1 MIGWLIF
8 FFTLFL
14 AMLGYASYRSY
25 SKERTSDDFI
35 FAGSNIGTILGF
47 LTFSAAL
54 FSAFTFMGMPDFFR
68 SHGVGAWVFLAFSDA
83 LMVFFLIWFGYA
95 LRKRASINGYKGVAG
110 LMKSCYGNSFAGY
123 LVFASAF
130 LFLIPYVAIQIRGI
144 SIFLDAAFPDFLP
157 SWSWSALL
165 VFIMLIYS
173 EIGGLKAIVYSDA
186 IQGVIML
193 TVIWIIGVT
202 CLQMSGGLEAGLAT
216 VSSSNPD
223 LLTLPGPKGL
233 FTSPFLIASAIAIV
247 LIPVSQPQFTTR
259 LVVMK
264 NLKSVHRMAYAVGIF
279 AILVILPTAFIGLY
293 GAIKYPDASTA
304 DFLTNALLF
313 DQAVPVAAL
322 AVVGLFA
329 ACLSTTNAQI
339 FALGTELR
347 SLLSGSDKSNMR
359 VTKIS
364 ILVFSLIVLVFS
376 TYMSDEL
383 VLLARVSF
391 AGTSMIAPVVLG
403 AVIFKNPPKELIWL
417 STFALIT
424 FVSSLVGIVPTIIAG
439 YPLDFLMYI
448 ILFVITFTLM
458 IRHHLTHKTT
468 HEA

>member
-14 AMLGYASYRSY
+14 GSLGYASYISYQKNRS
-25 SKERTSDDFI
+25 SDDFML
-35 FAGSNIGTILGF
+35 AGSNIGAILGF

-68 SHGVGAWVFLAFSDA
+68 THGVGAWIFLALSDA
-83 LMVFFLIWFGYA
+83 LMVFLLVWFGYS
-95 LRKRASINGYKGVAG
+95 LRKRAALTGYKGVAG
-110 LMKSCYGNSFAGY
+110 FIQTCYQNRYAGY
-123 LVFASAF
+123 LIFISSF

-144 SIFLDAAFPDFLP
+144 SIFLNAAFPDMLP
-157 SWSWSALL
+157 YWSWAAIL
-165 VFIMLIYS
+165 VVLMLVYS

-193 TVIWIIGVT
+193 AVIWIIGVT
-202 CLQMSGGLEAGLAT
+202 CLKMAGGLEPALAKVAETNPGLL
-216 VSSSNPD
+216 S
-223 LLTLPGPKGL
+223 LPGPKGL

-247 LIPVSQPQFTTR
+247 LIPISQPQFTTR
-259 LVVMK
+259 LVVLK
-264 NLKSVHRMAYAVGIF
+264 SLKSVHKMAYAVGIF

-293 GAIKYPDASTA
+293 GAVKYPDASTA
-304 DFLTNALLF
+304 DFLSNALLF

-347 SLLSGSDKSNMR
+347 SLLSGSDKFNMR
-359 VTKIS
+359 VTQIS
-364 ILVFSLIVLVFS
+364 IVVFSLIVLVFS

-391 AGTSMIAPVVLG
+391 TGTSMIAPVVLG
-403 AVIFKNPPKELIWL
+403 AVIFKNPPKSLLIL
-417 STFALIT
+417 
-424 FVSSLVGIVPTIIAG
+424 SSLALGYFVFSLAGFVPDRFG
-439 YPLDFLMYI
+439 ELPLDFVMYCV
-448 ILFVITFTLM
+448 LFVLTLILMLSHHFTQ
-458 IRHHLTHKTT
+458 KTT
-468 HEA
+468 HAA

>member
-1 MIGWLIF
+1 MISWLVF

-14 AMLGYASYRSY
+14 ASLGYASYISYQKNRS
-25 SKERTSDDFI
+25 SDDFML
-35 FAGSNIGTILGF
+35 AGSNIGAILGF

-68 SHGVGAWVFLAFSDA
+68 THGVGAWIFLALSDA
-83 LMVFFLIWFGYA
+83 LMVFLLVWFGYS
-95 LRKRASINGYKGVAG
+95 LRKRAALTGYKGVAG
-110 LMKSCYGNSFAGY
+110 FIQTCYQNRYAGY
-123 LVFASAF
+123 LIFVSSF

-144 SIFLDAAFPDFLP
+144 SIFLNAAFPDMLP
-157 SWSWSALL
+157 YWSWAAIL
-165 VFIMLIYS
+165 VVLMLVYS

-193 TVIWIIGVT
+193 AVIWIIGVT
-202 CLQMSGGLEAGLAT
+202 CLKMAGGLEPALAKVSENNPGLL
-216 VSSSNPD
+216 S
-223 LLTLPGPKGL
+223 LPGPKGL

-247 LIPVSQPQFTTR
+247 LIPISQPQFTTR
-259 LVVMK
+259 LVVLK
-264 NLKSVHRMAYAVGIF
+264 SLKSVHKMAYAVGIF

-293 GAIKYPDASTA
+293 GAVKYPDASTA
-304 DFLTNALLF
+304 DFLSSALLF

-347 SLLSGSDKSNMR
+347 SLLSGSDKFNMR
-359 VTKIS
+359 VTQVS
-364 ILVFSLIVLVFS
+364 IVVFSLIVLVFS

-391 AGTSMIAPVVLG
+391 TGTSMIAPVVLG
-403 AVIFKNPPKELIWL
+403 AVIFKNPPKSLLVL
-417 STFALIT
+417 SSIALGY
-424 FVSSLVGIVPTIIAG
+424 FVLSLAGFVPDAFG
-439 YPLDFLMYI
+439 DLPLDFVMYCV
-448 ILFVITFTLM
+448 LFVLTLILMLSHHFTQ
-458 IRHHLTHKTT
+458 KTT
-468 HEA
+468 HAA